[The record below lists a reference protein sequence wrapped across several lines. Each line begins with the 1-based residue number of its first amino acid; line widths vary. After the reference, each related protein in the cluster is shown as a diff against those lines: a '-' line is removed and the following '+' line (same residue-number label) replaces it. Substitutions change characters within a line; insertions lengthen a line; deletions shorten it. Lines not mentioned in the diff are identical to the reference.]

1 MDSYFG
7 EMDKNG
13 EELAGRKKS
22 RFKQLKTRLF
32 GKLKKKESDGLMKQ
46 SQSASDITAPEGGR
60 ESYDS
65 EEECLYPQSLSSRAL
80 SHDSIFFSDQPQS
93 TEPTRVLSQEN
104 VQGNIKALQ
113 LKLQQQNLRLGR
125 HPMQIPS
132 RRTEDSGATS
142 EDDGLP
148 CSPPEMSFH
157 EQVMHEA
164 VYKYPKSNK
173 HLSSLSLAGTGSEEE
188 EQSDPFQPSSRPL
201 SPVFK
206 PIPQPIISPIPA
218 LTRPTGGVDISS
230 PVNYT
235 ARLDNSAAL
244 HRMSVKPRNQ
254 RVSTRVKRAP
264 MASLT
269 PRHRSES
276 VNDLDN
282 IMSEEEDD
290 ESLTTTE
297 TMRHRLYSSPTLKMR
312 EKLTSPEP
320 KPTTPSLS
328 VQNQDE
334 KTTEINFL
342 SSNVETLNECSESE
356 GRVTNNPLYLQPML
370 SGRLSPIGLMESTQ
384 TSRETEPLRAH
395 SPIQRYHTQ
404 NIQISDNKR
413 LWRSS
418 ENLLCGTDKKDEIL
432 PEASFRLHPVPPI
445 RKPILEMRSPT
456 SPKVDTVVSAK
467 SWEVLSEPYTPEIS
481 PTVVSKGVT
490 GSPSGK
496 DTLSLNSVSFQFS
509 IASAKYRSKI
519 PSESVAKQNEGDLK
533 GPPGIKTKSS
543 RPNTE
548 PQKEEAWEMKPSELQ
563 NYLQHPTQE
572 TKKSSSRREVISP
585 ISSKPTS
592 ENQLKKTEMSTEY
605 VDAEKTEEPED
616 RTNAFGV
623 QLRTTSLSLKYRS
636 DVSKIKDET
645 KRYSLESTQRPPVS
659 EEHVWKAETPKNM
672 RDANSKSKSSLL
684 RKQDSQNMDPQFTPT
699 DNGRPSPQDTTE
711 SNDAVSEPGW
721 MSLAR
726 EKTKAYHPLLGKL
739 YTNQSPQV
747 NPPPPMLPTLQ
758 PPKPTVPPKTHLPI
772 KTQLTLNTA
781 IQTST
786 QQYSQLTTP
795 RSPSRLDPG
804 GNKERPLS
812 PARRVDNPFSQSAG
826 GGRLADNKHLL
837 LQLSR
842 HQHQKSV
849 NICSLGQMERS
860 PPGWSLQSES
870 RWHGVIKHYDGD
882 ETR

>member
-93 TEPTRVLSQEN
+93 TEPTR
-104 VQGNIKALQ
+104 

-395 SPIQRYHTQ
+395 SPIQ
-404 NIQISDNKR
+404 
-413 LWRSS
+413 
-418 ENLLCGTDKKDEIL
+418 
-432 PEASFRLHPVPPI
+432 